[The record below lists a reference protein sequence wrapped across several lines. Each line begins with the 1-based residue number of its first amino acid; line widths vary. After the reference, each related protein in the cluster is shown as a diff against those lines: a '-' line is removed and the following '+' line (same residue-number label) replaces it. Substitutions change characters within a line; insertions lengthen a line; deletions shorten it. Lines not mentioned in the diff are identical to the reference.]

1 LWPALVN
8 AKHSEKPS
16 ISKLTDAIIDSTARY
31 IDTFSLTLNIP
42 DHLVNGVVKCWTF
55 NQGNN
60 KVFNK
65 IYF

>member
-1 LWPALVN
+1 VN

-42 DHLVNGVVKCWTF
+42 DHLVNGVIKCWTF

-60 KVFNK
+60 KVLEQNIFF
-65 IYF
+65 YLF